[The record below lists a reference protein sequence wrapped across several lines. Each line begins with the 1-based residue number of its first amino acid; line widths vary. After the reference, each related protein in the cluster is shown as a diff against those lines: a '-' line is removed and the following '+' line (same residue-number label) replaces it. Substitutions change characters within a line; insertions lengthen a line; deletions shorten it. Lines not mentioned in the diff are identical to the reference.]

1 MNRVLLEDRWRRR
14 SCFGLILA
22 LFLSVHANAKPLL
35 FDGLEYIEVNGS
47 KHCLLIRCRDLANP
61 LLLYLHGGPGESLI
75 PFAHVAT
82 SLLTDRFTVSN
93 LEAAVRFN
101 AEVLDFM
108 GSIAGGDQQ
117 LPGA

>member
-93 LEAAVRFN
+93 LEAAARFN
-101 AEVLDFM
+101 A
-108 GSIAGGDQQ
+108 
-117 LPGA
+117 